1 MNKGSPRVEDPGFG
15 PLLRARRREF
25 GLTQE
30 ELARRCGL
38 SDRAIRD
45 LERGRVRRPRRAT
58 VELLRD
64 ALGLGGLD
72 AVRFVDVARGE
83 SG

>member
-1 MNKGSPRVEDPGFG
+1 MDSPPINGPGFG
-15 PLLRARRREF
+15 PLLRAHRREF

-45 LERGRVRRPRRAT
+45 LERGRVRRPRQAT

-64 ALGLGGLD
+64 ALGLGGPD
-72 AVRFVDVARGE
+72 AARFIATARGRTT
-83 SG
+83 

>member
-1 MNKGSPRVEDPGFG
+1 MGSPPVGSAGFG
-15 PLLRARRREF
+15 PLLRAHRREF

-72 AVRFVDVARGE
+72 AVRFVAVARGRID
-83 SG
+83 

>member
-1 MNKGSPRVEDPGFG
+1 VNKGAPLIGNPGFG
-15 PLLRARRREF
+15 PLLRAHRREF

-45 LERGRVRRPRRAT
+45 LERGRVRRPRRST
-58 VELLRD
+58 VELLSD
-64 ALGLGGLD
+64 ALGLGGPE
-72 AVRFVDVARGE
+72 AVRFVDVARG
-83 SG
+83 GPD

>member
-1 MNKGSPRVEDPGFG
+1 MNEGLPTVENADFG
-15 PLLRARRREF
+15 PLLRSHRREF

-30 ELARRCGL
+30 ELAARCGL

-45 LERGRVRRPRRAT
+45 LERGRVRRPRRST

-64 ALGLGGLD
+64 ALGLGGRD
-72 AVRFVDVARGE
+72 AVRFLTVARGE
-83 SG
+83 RL

>member
-1 MNKGSPRVEDPGFG
+1 VNQGLPTVDEPDFG
-15 PLLRARRREF
+15 PLLRAHRREF

-30 ELARRCGL
+30 ELGRRCGI

-64 ALGLGGLD
+64 ALGLGGRE
-72 AVRFVDVARGE
+72 AVRFLDIARGE
-83 SG
+83 SR

>member
-1 MNKGSPRVEDPGFG
+1 MNEGLPTVENVDFG
-15 PLLRARRREF
+15 PLLRAHRREF

-30 ELARRCGL
+30 ELADRCGL

-45 LERGRVRRPRRAT
+45 LERGRVRRPRRST

-64 ALGLGGLD
+64 ALGLGGRD
-72 AVRFVDVARGE
+72 AVRFLDVARGE
-83 SG
+83 HR

>member
-1 MNKGSPRVEDPGFG
+1 MNKGLPVESPGFG
-15 PLLRARRREF
+15 PLLRAHRREF

-58 VELLRD
+58 VELLSD
-64 ALGLGGLD
+64 ALELGGP
-72 AVRFVDVARGE
+72 AAARFVDVARG
-83 SG
+83 GDG

>member
-1 MNKGSPRVEDPGFG
+1 MNKGSQRVENPGFG
-15 PLLRARRREF
+15 LVLRAHRREF

-30 ELARRCGL
+30 GLARRCGL

-72 AVRFVDVARGE
+72 AVRFVDIARGE

>member
-1 MNKGSPRVEDPGFG
+1 MNMDSPPVDSTGFG
-15 PLLRARRREF
+15 PLLRAHRREF

-58 VELLRD
+58 VELLSD

-72 AVRFVDVARGE
+72 AVRFVAVARGRLD
-83 SG
+83 